1 MKKQEIKS
9 KSTTKNPNVGTA
21 VVVGATIAATAAA
34 AYMLFGPE
42 GKKNRKVIQGWTVKM
57 KGEIIE
63 KLEEAKE
70 LTEPVYNKV
79 VDVIATK
86 YSKSKNVDPE
96 QLLAVV
102 SDIKKYWKVMMKDKA
117 PKAKPKKK

>member
-117 PKAKPKKK
+117 PKSKPKKK

>member
-1 MKKQEIKS
+1 MKKQETKS
-9 KSTTKNPNVGTA
+9 KGSGVGAA
-21 VVVGATIAATAAA
+21 VAVGATIAATAAA

-42 GKKNRKVIQGWTVKM
+42 GKKNRKIVKGWSVKM

-79 VDVIATK
+79 VDQIATK
-86 YSKSKNVDPE
+86 YSKAKGVDAE
-96 QLLAVV
+96 QLKSVV
-102 SDIKKYWKVMMKDKA
+102 DDIKKHWKAMVKDKA